1 MREPLAAR
9 HKSSDDVTAGLLLE
23 PSHVSD
29 TRVCV
34 CTSSDG
40 ELTAQPAA
48 YQESG
53 RSDWTERRRGTR
65 VLLDERRLWSQR
77 QMGRVAGISVIPF
90 GEGRGK
96 RPD

>member
-9 HKSSDDVTAGLLLE
+9 HKSGDDVAAGLLLE

-34 CTSSDG
+34 CASTDG

-48 YQESG
+48 YPESG
-53 RSDWTERRRGTR
+53 RSNWTERRRETR

-77 QMGRVAGISVIPF
+77 QMSRVARISVIPF
-90 GEGRGK
+90 GKGRGK
-96 RPD
+96 RPE